1 MQLLTIA
8 APIAVLLLLGKWFS
22 AKKLL
27 SRETMDG
34 IKYLVSNIMLPTVIF
49 NALLNSSFT
58 AETAAIG
65 LIVYAVFV
73 VTLLAGLALG
83 KRVFRHAMTPFL
95 LSGGEGGMLGY
106 PLYIALYGQAAL
118 STFLVVDL
126 GNILFAFTFFIVLI
140 NVYNNRDAG
149 LKKTVFN
156 SLKSPLVILT
166 ALAIILNLTG
176 AAKWFLSTPAG
187 DVYTNIVSTVTAPI
201 TALVLLSVGYDMSFD
216 RLTLKPAL
224 KGVAVR
230 FAAMMAGM
238 LIVWLLTRP
247 LIATQ
252 ELRVAAF
259 LYFFLPPQF
268 ITPVFVKD
276 QDERKYVSTVISMY
290 ALITLAAFV
299 LITAFMPLH

>member
-149 LKKTVFN
+149 LKKTDR
-156 SLKSPLVILT
+156 KSV
-166 ALAIILNLTG
+166 
-176 AAKWFLSTPAG
+176 
-187 DVYTNIVSTVTAPI
+187 V
-201 TALVLLSVGYDMSFD
+201 
-216 RLTLKPAL
+216 
-224 KGVAVR
+224 
-230 FAAMMAGM
+230 
-238 LIVWLLTRP
+238 
-247 LIATQ
+247 
-252 ELRVAAF
+252 
-259 LYFFLPPQF
+259 
-268 ITPVFVKD
+268 
-276 QDERKYVSTVISMY
+276 
-290 ALITLAAFV
+290 
-299 LITAFMPLH
+299 